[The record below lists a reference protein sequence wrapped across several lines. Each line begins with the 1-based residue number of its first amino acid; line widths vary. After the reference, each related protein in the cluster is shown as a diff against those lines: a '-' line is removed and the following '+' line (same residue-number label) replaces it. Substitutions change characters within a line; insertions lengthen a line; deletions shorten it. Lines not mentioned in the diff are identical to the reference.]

1 MNIGIDIDDTITN
14 TFDYLMPYIAEYFN
28 TDIKYLKTNNISYS
42 NLPEEWKKKEFELAK
57 TYYDKV
63 ILNTPIKLD
72 AVKYIKKIKEL
83 KHSIIIITARNTNMY
98 VDPYK
103 LSTEQLKKHGIYYD
117 KLICSFD
124 KAKVCMEE
132 NIDLLI
138 DDSIYNCEL
147 TNKLKIE
154 TLLFNCKSNNNIETR
169 LTRVNN
175 WKEVYDYIYER
186 SIIK

>member
-1 MNIGIDIDDTITN
+1 
-14 TFDYLMPYIAEYFN
+14 
-28 TDIKYLKTNNISYS
+28 
-42 NLPEEWKKKEFELAK
+42 
-57 TYYDKV
+57 
-63 ILNTPIKLD
+63 
-72 AVKYIKKIKEL
+72 
-83 KHSIIIITARNTNMY
+83 MY
-98 VDPYK
+98 VDQYK